1 MMDLRL
7 QLRRFASDDN
17 GATAVEYGLLTAL
30 ISVAAIAAF
39 VVLGGGLSNLFGMN
53 AGASG
58 AGGAIQNAADS
69 L

>member
-1 MMDLRL
+1 MTDLGIH
-7 QLRRFASDDN
+7 LRKFADDEN
-17 GATAVEYGLLTAL
+17 GATAVEYGLITAL

-53 AGASG
+53 AGSGG
-58 AGGAIQNAADS
+58 AGGAIQSAADT